1 VIIFSFPKSEK
12 LLSKTLC
19 YINANFLE
27 GIYMRQ
33 LSLGFLNDYKK
44 EFGGS
49 LLIGK
54 RKTARPISVKKPMHL
69 ILKTTKL
76 SPFNPT
82 NYKLEK
88 IIKQYALRYK
98 ITVYD
103 FSLNWSHIHLTIK
116 LPNRAAYFAFI
127 KTVTAALINHLS
139 KTLGKNL
146 KGLFDLRPYTKIITC
161 KKQFESA
168 IAYMDLNLPEALGI
182 IKRVKKTLKRVIR
195 GKSEVRAT

>member
-1 VIIFSFPKSEK
+1 
-12 LLSKTLC
+12 
-19 YINANFLE
+19 
-27 GIYMRQ
+27 MRQ
-33 LSLGFLNDYKK
+33 LSLGFLKDYKK

-54 RKTARPISVKKPMHL
+54 RKTARPIVVKKPMHL

-98 ITVYD
+98 ITIYD
-103 FSLNWSHIHLTIK
+103 YSLNWSHIHLTMK

-127 KTVTAALINHLS
+127 KTVTAALISFLS
-139 KTLGKNL
+139 KALKRDL
-146 KGLFDLRPYTKIITC
+146 KGLFNLRPYTKIITC
-161 KKQFESA
+161 KKQFENA
-168 IAYMDLNLPEALGI
+168 IDYMELNQQEALGLI
-182 IKRVKKTLKRVIR
+182 VRVKKAVRSRKTLRDP
-195 GKSEVRAT
+195 S

>member
-1 VIIFSFPKSEK
+1 
-12 LLSKTLC
+12 
-19 YINANFLE
+19 
-27 GIYMRQ
+27 MRQ
-33 LSLGFLNDYKK
+33 LSLGFLKDYKK

-54 RKTARPISVKKPMHL
+54 RKTARPIAIKKPMHL

-88 IIKQYALRYK
+88 IIKQYASKYQ

-103 FSLNWSHIHLTIK
+103 YALNWSHIHLTIK
-116 LPNRAAYFAFI
+116 LPNREAYFAFI
-127 KTVTAALINHLS
+127 KTVTAALINYLS
-139 KTLGKNL
+139 KALKKDL

-161 KKQFESA
+161 RKQFENA
-168 IAYMDLNLPEALGI
+168 IDYMELNQQEALGLI
-182 IKRVKKTLKRVIR
+182 VRVKKAMSRKKRPKQSQV
-195 GKSEVRAT
+195 

>member
-1 VIIFSFPKSEK
+1 LREEEMKQQSFD
-12 LLSKTLC
+12 
-19 YINANFLE
+19 FLKV
-27 GIYMRQ
+27 
-33 LSLGFLNDYKK
+33 FKN

-54 RKTARPISVKKPMHL
+54 RKTARPIAVKKPMHL

-88 IIKQYALRYK
+88 IIKQFALRYK
-98 ITVYD
+98 ITIYD
-103 FSLNWSHIHLTIK
+103 YSLNWSHIHLTMK

-127 KTVTAALINHLS
+127 KTVTAALISFLS
-139 KTLGKNL
+139 KALKKDL

-161 KKQFESA
+161 KKQFENA
-168 IAYMDLNLPEALGI
+168 LGYMELNQQEALGLI
-182 IKRVKKTLKRVIR
+182 VRVKKVVKRR
-195 GKSEVRAT
+195 RKTPSS